1 MKFVARI
8 LALAALLASC
18 AGCRSFPNV
27 EATRWVHDGHYGAF
41 TTHYEA
47 SDITKLPSGQLR
59 VGTWHGTVTIMGG
72 YGVEDTITGL
82 IITQKDEPF
91 LVPIK

>member
-1 MKFVARI
+1 MKI
-8 LALAALLASC
+8 LLLLVLLVS
-18 AGCRSFPNV
+18 GCRNFPNV
-27 EATRWVHDGHYGAF
+27 EAKRWVHDGHYGAF

-47 SDITKLPSGQLR
+47 DDIVRLPSGQLKA
-59 VGTWHGTVTIMGG
+59 GTWHGTVTIMGG

-82 IITQKDEPF
+82 VITPNAKL